1 VVSERKRPATAAA
14 KPMAGEH
21 GSDARPR
28 SRPRGRDAS
37 LAAPHQLCE
46 GSPPHGP
53 QPQPGVGLRRPRSRQ
68 LLIVSGK
75 GGVGRTTVAALL
87 GLALARRGR
96 KVLVATVGLDDRLA
110 WMLGQPALRETAGP
124 AAPNLYVQR
133 VVPQRAS
140 ASTARSSSTA
150 SASPTR
156 SSTTAPMRRL
166 MRTIPGLDD
175 FAILGKVWHES
186 VRAHS
191 YDAIIF
197 DGPATGHLRYTLG
210 IPQAILRTL
219 SVGPL
224 PREARLMQ
232 DSLEDGNRVQA
243 VLVGLPDRWPLSELG
258 EMASALREE
267 LHVNIGAVVVN
278 GLWPEGCPSSMHAP
292 VSDPARRPRPRGH
305 LGRRPARPAASA
317 RASPPGSPRRPPARR
332 HRRRARAAVA
342 LRKAS
347 PAPATSSSCSRAS
360 NSPHNLSPRDM

>member
-1 VVSERKRPATAAA
+1 MDPSRSPESVF
-14 KPMAGEH
+14 
-21 GSDARPR
+21 DA
-28 SRPRGRDAS
+28 
-37 LAAPHQLCE
+37 LAA
-46 GSPPHGP
+46 
-53 QPQPGVGLRRPRSRQ
+53 RQ

-110 WMLGQPALRETAGP
+110 WMLGQPALRETPVP
-124 AAPNLYVQR
+124 AAPNLHIQR
-133 VVPQRAS
+133 VVPQRCIREYGALILHNQRI
-140 ASTARSSSTA
+140 ADAVFDN
-150 SASPTR
+150 
-156 SSTTAPMRRL
+156 APMRRL
-166 MRTIPGLDD
+166 LRTIPGLDD

-186 VRAHS
+186 VRAHT

-232 DSLEDGNRVQA
+232 DSLEDNTRVQA

-278 GLWPEGCPSSMHAP
+278 GLWPEL
-292 VSDPARRPRPRGH
+292 PALADTPPRLRPRRRPRPRGH
-305 LGRRPARPAASA
+305 LRRRPPGPPPARGRRRLARRGVHPPRRLPAPGPPAPARARPPVALPGLRRPARP
-317 RASPPGSPRRPPARR
+317 
-332 HRRRARAAVA
+332 RAAA
-342 LRKAS
+342 HR
-347 PAPATSSSCSRAS
+347 PRA
-360 NSPHNLSPRDM
+360 H